1 MARSLYKPGPGDKLD
16 KPSTASHILTKSK
29 STAMFKAKERDELFK
44 TNENPGPG
52 EYKEVRL
59 SHEGLDSKSVF

>member
-52 EYKEVRL
+52 EYKEV
-59 SHEGLDSKSVF
+59 